1 MSQTNTAPADA
12 ITLPP
17 GEVMKLYL
25 TEGVNKQQLDLIPS
39 FTADEMVDHTQP
51 GLTGP
56 AALDAHVRMFCGN
69 IPDLQV
75 EVVEVIATD
84 DAALGVWRW
93 SGTPTQPI
101 WGSSPTGKPVIPR
114 LIASLFKFR
123 DGQLVEYRAFTDA
136 MEIIG
141 QLTEG
146 T

>member
-1 MSQTNTAPADA
+1 MSEDNAQQTDNPSPTPA
-12 ITLPP
+12 
-17 GEVMKLYL
+17 EVMELYL
-25 TEGVNKQQLDLIPS
+25 KKVVAQRNLDLIPS
-39 FTADEMVDHTQP
+39 FTADDMVDHTQP